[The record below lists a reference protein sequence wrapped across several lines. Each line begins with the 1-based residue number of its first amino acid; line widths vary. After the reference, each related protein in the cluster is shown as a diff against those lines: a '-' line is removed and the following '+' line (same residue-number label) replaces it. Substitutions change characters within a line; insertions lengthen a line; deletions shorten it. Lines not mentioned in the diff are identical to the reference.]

1 MVPPIQ
7 TTRFELVSMSLRFM
21 QLLVAHDLAG
31 AEVEIGAIVP
41 VGLPEELDHFLQF
54 RIADLTEDPTAQ
66 PWLGRAIVLIGPDGA
81 SRIVGSCGFHSPPG
95 PEGRVEVGYKVQ
107 PEYRR
112 QGVASEAV
120 RALFDWAHEQG
131 VDRFRASV
139 APGNVGSLAIVNRLG
154 FRQVGV
160 QIDDIDGKEL
170 VFELDGWPSA
180 GRTRGY
186 HEASMSDTDRDTD
199 RGTDRDFAFDTLA
212 VHAGAE
218 PDELTGAV
226 SPPIYQTST
235 FAQDGVGRPRGGY
248 EYARSQ
254 NPTRERLERAVAALE
269 GGAHGIAFAS
279 GSAATAAIAE
289 LAGPGEEIVVGDDV
303 YGGTFRY
310 LERVRR
316 GAGVETR
323 YVDLASGQD
332 ALWEALSDRTRL
344 VWFETPSNPHLKVV
358 DIAATV
364 ATVARRA
371 AEGGRRPL
379 VVVDNTFASPA
390 LQRPLLLGADV
401 VFHSAT
407 KYLAGH
413 SDTILGVAATSDGAV
428 AERLRFLQN
437 AMGAVPGP
445 LDCFLVLRGLRT
457 LHLRME
463 RHGTNAVAVTEFLE
477 GRADVAAVHYPAMG
491 GMVSFL
497 PAAGGRHGRTAA
509 ERAVAIAEGTRLFT
523 LAESLGG
530 VESLIEVPA
539 AMTHLSVAGS
549 PLEVSP
555 ALVRLSV
562 GIEDVGDLI
571 ADLSRALDE
580 A

>member
-1 MVPPIQ
+1 
-7 TTRFELVSMSLRFM
+7 
-21 QLLVAHDLAG
+21 
-31 AEVEIGAIVP
+31 
-41 VGLPEELDHFLQF
+41 
-54 RIADLTEDPTAQ
+54 
-66 PWLGRAIVLIGPDGA
+66 
-81 SRIVGSCGFHSPPG
+81 
-95 PEGRVEVGYKVQ
+95 
-107 PEYRR
+107 
-112 QGVASEAV
+112 
-120 RALFDWAHEQG
+120 
-131 VDRFRASV
+131 
-139 APGNVGSLAIVNRLG
+139 
-154 FRQVGV
+154 
-160 QIDDIDGKEL
+160 
-170 VFELDGWPSA
+170 
-180 GRTRGY
+180 
-186 HEASMSDTDRDTD
+186 MSDTDRADWLDLT
-199 RGTDRDFAFDTLA
+199 FETLA

-235 FAQDGVGRPRGGY
+235 FAQDGVGKPRRGY

-269 GGAHGIAFAS
+269 GGSDGIAFAS

-289 LAGPGEEIVVGDDV
+289 LAGPGDEIIVGDDV
-303 YGGTFRY
+303 YGGTYRY

-316 GAGVETR
+316 GAGVDPR
-323 YVDLASGQD
+323 YVDLASGQE
-332 ALWEALSDRTRL
+332 ALWEALSERTRL

-358 DIAATV
+358 DIEATV
-364 ATVARRA
+364 ATVARRV

-413 SDTILGVAATSDGAV
+413 SDTILGVVATSDAAV

-437 AMGAVPGP
+437 AMGGVPGP

-463 RHGTNAVAVTEFLE
+463 RHGTNAAAVAAFLS
-477 GRADVAAVHYPAMG
+477 GRPDVAAVHYPAMG
-491 GMVSFL
+491 GMVSFI
-497 PAAGGRHGRTAA
+497 PSAGGRHGRSAA
-509 ERAVAIAEGTRLFT
+509 DRAIAIAEGTRLFT

-530 VESLIEVPA
+530 VESLIEIPA
-539 AMTHLSVAGS
+539 AMTHMSVAGS

-562 GIEDVGDLI
+562 GIEGV
-571 ADLSRALDE
+571 ADLVDDLRRALDE

>member
-1 MVPPIQ
+1 M
-7 TTRFELVSMSLRFM
+7 RDAESL
-21 QLLVAHDLAG
+21 L
-31 AEVEIGAIVP
+31 
-41 VGLPEELDHFLQF
+41 
-54 RIADLTEDPTAQ
+54 
-66 PWLGRAIVLIGPDGA
+66 
-81 SRIVGSCGFHSPPG
+81 
-95 PEGRVEVGYKVQ
+95 
-107 PEYRR
+107 
-112 QGVASEAV
+112 
-120 RALFDWAHEQG
+120 
-131 VDRFRASV
+131 
-139 APGNVGSLAIVNRLG
+139 
-154 FRQVGV
+154 
-160 QIDDIDGKEL
+160 
-170 VFELDGWPSA
+170 
-180 GRTRGY
+180 
-186 HEASMSDTDRDTD
+186 
-199 RGTDRDFAFDTLA
+199 AFDTLA

-226 SPPIYQTST
+226 APPIYQTST
-235 FAQDGVGRPRGGY
+235 FAQDGVGRPRLGY

-254 NPTRERLERAVAALE
+254 NPTRDRLERAVATLE
-269 GGAHGIAFAS
+269 GGAHGVAFAS
-279 GSAATAAIAE
+279 GSAATAAIAD
-289 LAGPGEEIVVGDDV
+289 LAGPGDEIVVGDDV

-310 LERVRR
+310 LERVHR
-316 GAGVETR
+316 AKGVDAR

-332 ALWEALSDRTRL
+332 ALWEALSERTRL
-344 VWFETPSNPHLKVV
+344 VWFETPSNPHLRIV
-358 DIAATV
+358 DIPATV
-364 ATVARRA
+364 GTVARRA

-390 LQRPLLLGADV
+390 LQRPLVLGADV

-413 SDTILGVAATSDGAV
+413 SDTIVGVAATSDDAV

-463 RHGTNAVAVTEFLE
+463 RHAANAAAIASFLE
-477 GRADVAAVHYPAMG
+477 GRADVAEVLYPGMG
-491 GMVSFL
+491 GMVSFVSTT
-497 PAAGGRHGRTAA
+497 GGAHGRAAA
-509 ERAVAIAEGTRLFT
+509 ERAVAIAESTRLFT

-539 AMTHLSVAGS
+539 VMTHLSVAGS

-562 GIEDVGDLI
+562 GIESVDDLI
-571 ADLSRALDE
+571 ADLARALDE